1 MKQPEYKA
9 VVYDVDGTAVDSR
22 YNIDALQETCIE
34 LLGREATDEELKI
47 TYGMT
52 AKNAILYLGGTEDQ
66 VEPFEKRW
74 IEKIMKMCQNASL
87 FDGIYDGMCQMKDAG
102 ILLGINTSRNRNEL
116 GDLHEYIKEPFL
128 ELCSLIVTCDKVAN
142 PKPAPDSLLY
152 FLRETGLKPSE
163 VLFVG
168 DSEFDAGCA
177 KMPVVTLHWLPGDAS
192 ILTKLTQPTNRS
204 IRMNCYPLL
213 VSVNQNSL
221 YSKQGVFFF
230 LNLFLEHAI
239 KHFPQK
245 LFR

>member
-1 MKQPEYKA
+1 MKQPKYKA

-152 FLRETGLKPSE
+152 FLRETDVKPSE

-177 KMPVVTLHWLPGDAS
+177 KNAGCDFALATWGCFYPDKIDATYKPLHPDELLS
-192 ILTKLTQPTNRS
+192 IVS
-204 IRMNCYPLL
+204 IC
-213 VSVNQNSL
+213 
-221 YSKQGVFFF
+221 
-230 LNLFLEHAI
+230 
-239 KHFPQK
+239 
-245 LFR
+245 